1 MATKVLNFWLAA
13 FITVFCAPP
22 GNAMSSLQL
31 ELVRPP
37 SRLYEMI
44 GGYWAINI
52 SGEIPADA
60 DKRFIQFVES
70 SGAPDRIEVYL
81 DSPGGSVVGGIALG
95 RELRARRMNTSVG
108 KMVRGGET
116 EPGICYSACT
126 LAYLGGYFRYLD
138 ERSEFRVHRF
148 YFQNPSPHD
157 ADIAQMLS
165 ASIANYIH
173 DMGGDIA
180 FMKLSAETAGTDLQ
194 IVPHNVLR
202 NLRVVNG
209 GYTREEWSMQ
219 GMEGLLYVRGEPRH
233 LFWTPGDF
241 TISRSE

>member
-1 MATKVLNFWLAA
+1 
-13 FITVFCAPP
+13 
-22 GNAMSSLQL
+22 
-31 ELVRPP
+31 
-37 SRLYEMI
+37 
-44 GGYWAINI
+44 
-52 SGEIPADA
+52 
-60 DKRFIQFVES
+60 
-70 SGAPDRIEVYL
+70 
-81 DSPGGSVVGGIALG
+81 
-95 RELRARRMNTSVG
+95 
-108 KMVRGGET
+108 
-116 EPGICYSACT
+116 
-126 LAYLGGYFRYLD
+126 
-138 ERSEFRVHRF
+138 
-148 YFQNPSPHD
+148 
-157 ADIAQMLS
+157 MLS

-202 NLRVVNG
+202 SLRVVNG